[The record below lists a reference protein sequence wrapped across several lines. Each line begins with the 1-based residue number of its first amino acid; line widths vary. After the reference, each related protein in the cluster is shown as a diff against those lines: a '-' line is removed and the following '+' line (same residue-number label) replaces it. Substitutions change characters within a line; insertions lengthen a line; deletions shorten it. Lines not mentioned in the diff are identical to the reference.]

1 MKKKNWNLCFIV
13 WGRGG
18 PTEPWPPRASLYSER
33 SRRDSQAAFCLFT
46 TIPERKGV
54 LEGGGKLLR
63 EVAADPDSP
72 GRTKIRREAELVV
85 PVAGCAWKGRRQVL
99 RGDHQRLCHPAEE
112 EQALEKPALPV
123 PLTLGWLLTAL
134 WLLMGRQILFA
145 CLSLKTMWCC
155 DTLEPEDKCLIK
167 GFNLI

>member
-1 MKKKNWNLCFIV
+1 M
-13 WGRGG
+13 
-18 PTEPWPPRASLYSER
+18 
-33 SRRDSQAAFCLFT
+33 
-46 TIPERKGV
+46 

-85 PVAGCAWKGRRQVL
+85 PLAGYAWKGWRQVL

-145 CLSLKTMWCC
+145 CPSLKTMWCC
-155 DTLEPEDKCLIK
+155 DTLESEDKCLIK